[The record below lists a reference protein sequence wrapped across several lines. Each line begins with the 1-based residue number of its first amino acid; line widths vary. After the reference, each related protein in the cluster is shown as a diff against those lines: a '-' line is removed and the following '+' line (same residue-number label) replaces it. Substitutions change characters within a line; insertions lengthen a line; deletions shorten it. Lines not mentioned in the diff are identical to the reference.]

1 MESSLDNLGKILRNI
16 KAYDAT
22 KCVFIRNI
30 FTEKFLIV
38 NEHDLKL
45 LLKKEY
51 ILMNIWIISTI
62 LKILNHQQ

>member
-1 MESSLDNLGKILRNI
+1 MESSLDNLVKFLRI
-16 KAYDAT
+16 VKAYDAT
-22 KCVFIRNI
+22 KCVFRTNI
-30 FTEKFLIV
+30 FIEKFLIV

-51 ILMNIWIISTI
+51 ILMNIWIISTN